1 MIAKKTPR
9 LVFHWIYFL
18 QQVLYIW
25 EVVPLAAKPR
35 SSLVWRLFYWQPALP
50 VDQWGAFM
58 SLLSRSS
65 HSVELCPPRCLR
77 RWYPRYDG
85 NLKSEKELSLNRTF
99 PQPGSVKW
107 QQLPAISARKC
118 WMPVPAIQHATICAD
133 NEKISNYQ
141 NWKYEICSKTSQQ
154 RDSSSWLESVWIHFP
169 QFHFPQSQK
178 PPGSNIWNLSLMRI
192 LLWVIYISMRLTS
205 RNCRHYLSFS
215 GSNSNRFEK
224 LAQRTYFTKR
234 PWTSF

>member
-1 MIAKKTPR
+1 MIELGSDKNIIARKTPCHR
-9 LVFHWIYFL
+9 IYFL
-18 QQVLYIW
+18 QQVLYIC
-25 EVVPLAAKPR
+25 EVVPLAAEPR

-118 WMPVPAIQHATICAD
+118 WMPVPAFQHAAIWTN
-133 NEKISNYQ
+133 NEKLSIYQ
-141 NWKYEICSKTSQQ
+141 NWKYEIARKLLSSEILPA
-154 RDSSSWLESVWIHFP
+154 DSSLFEFIFLNFT
-169 QFHFPQSQK
+169 FHSHRSH
-178 PPGSNIWNLSLMRI
+178 PGRI
-192 LLWVIYISMRLTS
+192 FEIS
-205 RNCRHYLSFS
+205 
-215 GSNSNRFEK
+215 
-224 LAQRTYFTKR
+224 
-234 PWTSF
+234 PWWEFYCG